1 MAVMHE
7 VASGMGGIRTA
18 GDLVARVQMSKAMK
32 IKEAKEYV
40 AEKLGVSVID
50 LSDSYL
56 MKELREQLDIGHV
69 QVRDRASYGIE
80 AKFNIAKTLDIKINS
95 VENFKRKV
103 KMS

>member
-1 MAVMHE
+1 MAVTHE

-40 AEKLGVSVID
+40 AKKIGVSVID
-50 LSDSYL
+50 LSDSNL
-56 MKELREQLDIGHV
+56 MKELREQMDIGHV
-69 QVRDRASYGIE
+69 QVQDKASYGIE
-80 AKFNIAKTLDIKINS
+80 AKFNIAKVLDIKINS

-103 KMS
+103 KMI

>member
-40 AEKLGVSVID
+40 AEKLGVSVIN

-69 QVRDRASYGIE
+69 QVQDGASYGIE
-80 AKFNIAKTLDIKINS
+80 SKFNIAKVLDVKINS

-103 KMS
+103 KMI